1 MRIGELSRR
10 TGVHER
16 LLRYYEKQG
25 LLWPER
31 AASGYRYYQE
41 SDIDTVMR
49 IRRLLSA
56 GLNTETIAQVLPCVR
71 VKAGHLVPVCP
82 EIVDDLRQ
90 QRERISRAIDELVAS
105 RELLDAVI
113 AAAPRELSPGLAP
126 GAG

>member
-71 VKAGHLVPVCP
+71 VKAGNLVPVCP

-90 QRERISRAIDELVAS
+90 QRERISRAIGELVAS

-113 AAAPRELSPGLAP
+113 AAAPRALSPGLAQSP
-126 GAG
+126 A